1 MKRTTNK
8 IDPRMLHALNWS
20 DLHKPPQVNWKDEA
34 IECALFTVFI
44 ICLVAFWLVVP
55 AWLEG

>member
-1 MKRTTNK
+1 MTQQTKPDARQ
-8 IDPRMLHALNWS
+8 LNAISWS
-20 DLHKPPQVNWKDEA
+20 DLHKPQQINWKDEA

-44 ICLVAFWLVVP
+44 VCLVAFWLVLP